1 MKLNTD
7 GAWRSSDRAAVGGG
21 LVRDKNGKWLWGYT
35 RSLGRC
41 SVLEAELWQILDGL
55 DLLWKHGY
63 RNIVVESN
71 NAAAVRLLMNEGNT
85 RQGIAVAHRIR
96 SILDRQWTERSR
108 HCFRQAN
115 AAADFLAKSV
125 EGNPIGF
132 RWLEKPPVAMEHF
145 FFFDFCF
152 IRKKKIKFKY

>member
-1 MKLNTD
+1 MQ
-7 GAWRSSDRAAVGGG
+7 AAAVAGR

-71 NAAAVRLLMNEGNT
+71 NAAAVKLLMNEGNA
-85 RQGIAVAHRIR
+85 RQSISVARRIR
-96 SILDRQWTERSR
+96 SIL
-108 HCFRQAN
+108 
-115 AAADFLAKSV
+115 
-125 EGNPIGF
+125 
-132 RWLEKPPVAMEHF
+132 KPPVAMEHILVLDSTCTGTTPDIF
-145 FFFDFCF
+145 NLCF
-152 IRKKKIKFKY
+152 IQKKKN